1 MTNYVRLAL
10 LIGCAAV
17 PTISPAETP
26 AEIRT
31 HVVGRVTT
39 PEGKPIAGAT
49 VWWQGPTPSE
59 VNAGS
64 GSPGTTDQDGRFRI
78 PVLVS
83 EKNETSGEQY
93 MLGSGFDVFA
103 DGYVRFQEQLRIEE
117 KVVAEPRADQ
127 SRDFSLQPGELIEG
141 TVKRADV
148 QKFEGF
154 THTIT
159 VRGPS
164 YRQVYASDQQGNFRF
179 WVPKGT
185 YTLSVLDAKSVGLNQ
200 MRRELGYAAQSAEK
214 PVVVDGVVAGGRK
227 VLITD

>member
-1 MTNYVRLAL
+1 MTNYVQVAL
-10 LIGCAAV
+10 LIGCAAA
-17 PTISPAETP
+17 PMIIRAETL
-26 AEIRT
+26 ADIQT
-31 HVVGRVTT
+31 HVAGRVST
-39 PEGKPIAGAT
+39 PEGKPIVGAT
-49 VWWQGPTPSE
+49 VWWQGPTPSG
-59 VNAGS
+59 VSSPTGS
-64 GSPGTTDQDGRFRI
+64 QGATDQDGKFRI

-83 EKNETSGEQY
+83 EKDKTSEEQY
-93 MLGSGFDVFA
+93 LLGSGFEVFA

-117 KVVAEPRADQ
+117 KVVADPRADH

-164 YRQVYASDQQGNFRF
+164 YRQVYSSDQQGNFRF

-185 YTLSVLDAKSVGLNQ
+185 YSLSVLDAKTVGLNQ
-200 MRRELGYAAQSAEK
+200 MRRELGYAAESAEK
-214 PVVVDGVVAGGRK
+214 PVVVEGVVAGGRK

>member
-10 LIGCAAV
+10 LIGCAAA
-17 PTISPAETP
+17 PMISRAETP

-39 PEGKPIAGAT
+39 PEGKPIVGAI
-49 VWWQGPTPSE
+49 VWWQGPTPSG

-64 GSPGTTDQDGRFRI
+64 GSPGTTDRDGTYRI

-93 MLGSGFDVFA
+93 MLGSGFDVVA

-117 KVVAEPRADQ
+117 KVVTDPRADQ

-141 TVKRADV
+141 TVKRGDAK
-148 QKFEGF
+148 KFEGF
-154 THTIT
+154 LHTIT

-164 YRQVYASDQQGNFRF
+164 YRQVYVSDQQGNFRF

-185 YTLSVLDAKSVGLNQ
+185 YSLSVLDAKTVGLNQ
-200 MRRELGYAAQSAEK
+200 MRRELGYAAKSAEK
-214 PVVVDGVVAGGRK
+214 PLVVEGVVAGGPK
-227 VLITD
+227 VRITD